1 MNSKKKLLID
11 YTTIETNA
19 STKSMR
25 TDTTSNRDF
34 LFKEKSSKNYGIKLE
49 PIKLKKFNA
58 NLISRN
64 KRKMFDKI
72 YGISN
77 LNRSSISKIKKETN
91 LSLQEYHNKLLQ
103 LSVNVDKANLIKLN
117 KTLRN
122 IRVESSQVQPLP
134 PLNYKA
140 LVEHSK
146 NEIKKELTKYRI
158 SLKMSLLMNAIKD
171 EYEIDLEKERRTY
184 VRPMKETANIKRMY
198 EILPEYIVNVFF
210 KEESLIW

>member
-25 TDTTSNRDF
+25 TDTTSKRDF
-34 LFKEKSSKNYGIKLE
+34 LFKEKSSKNYGIKLQ

-72 YGISN
+72 YGKSN

-122 IRVESSQVQPLP
+122 IRVESS
-134 PLNYKA
+134 
-140 LVEHSK
+140 
-146 NEIKKELTKYRI
+146 
-158 SLKMSLLMNAIKD
+158 
-171 EYEIDLEKERRTY
+171 
-184 VRPMKETANIKRMY
+184 
-198 EILPEYIVNVFF
+198 
-210 KEESLIW
+210 

>member
-1 MNSKKKLLID
+1 MHDKEDK
-11 YTTIETNA
+11 
-19 STKSMR
+19 
-25 TDTTSNRDF
+25 TSEN
-34 LFKEKSSKNYGIKLE
+34 
-49 PIKLKKFNA
+49 
-58 NLISRN
+58 ISRN

-146 NEIKKELTKYRI
+146 NEIKKEKTKYRI
-158 SLKMSLLMNAIKD
+158 SLKKSLLMNAIKD
-171 EYEIDLEKERRTY
+171 EYEIDLEKDPEAKPVDTSVSGSIEDLDLSVRSYNCLKRAGIGTVSELTQKTETEMMKVRNLGKKSLLEVKSKLIERGLSFKDN
-184 VRPMKETANIKRMY
+184 KED
-198 EILPEYIVNVFF
+198 
-210 KEESLIW
+210 